1 MDLRIIV
8 NNTEV
13 FNYTAH
19 DFKFLPATN
28 GNAYQLVGL
37 FGRGSSRLGEFIDYL
52 NELGDNSVKTIQ
64 IEEDHFD
71 VTFECVD
78 WKYQVYFASGD
89 KYREENIYFV
99 AR

>member
-1 MDLRIIV
+1 MDLRITV

-19 DFKFLPATN
+19 EFKFIPGEN
-28 GNAYQLVGL
+28 DAYQLIGL
-37 FGRGSSRLGEFIDYL
+37 FGRGSSRLADFIDYL
-52 NELGDNSVKTIQ
+52 NNLGDNSVKTIQ
-64 IEEDHFD
+64 IEEDNFG

-78 WKYQVYFASGD
+78 WKYQVYFASGN
-89 KYREENIYFV
+89 KYRHENIYFV